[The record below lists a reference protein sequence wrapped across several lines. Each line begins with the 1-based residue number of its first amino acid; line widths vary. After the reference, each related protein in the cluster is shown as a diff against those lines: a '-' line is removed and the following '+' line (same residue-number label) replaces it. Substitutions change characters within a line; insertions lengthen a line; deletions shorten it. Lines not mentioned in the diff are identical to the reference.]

1 MLVNLVRNFGTNLQF
16 VALFLIRFQ
25 LGVLFSQAGWGKFQN
40 IDRTLGFF
48 QSIGIPA
55 ADILV
60 PVVATVEL
68 LGGILLILG
77 LLSRLS
83 SFALICV
90 MVVAALTAHL
100 AEFTD
105 FAAIVTQKNV
115 VYIVMLFTIFCFGSG
130 KASLDSLIFGEKA

>member
-48 QSIGIPA
+48 QSIGIPSA
-55 ADILV
+55 EIFV

-77 LLSRLS
+77 LLSRLTS
-83 SFALICV
+83 VALICV
-90 MVVAALTAHL
+90 MVVAAKPLVL
-100 AEFTD
+100 S
-105 FAAIVTQKNV
+105 KNFV
-115 VYIVMLFTIFCFGSG
+115 SQTPL
-130 KASLDSLIFGEKA
+130 

>member
-40 IDRTLGFF
+40 IDRTLGFFF

-105 FAAIVTQKNV
+105 FAAIVTQK
-115 VYIVMLFTIFCFGSG
+115 T
-130 KASLDSLIFGEKA
+130 